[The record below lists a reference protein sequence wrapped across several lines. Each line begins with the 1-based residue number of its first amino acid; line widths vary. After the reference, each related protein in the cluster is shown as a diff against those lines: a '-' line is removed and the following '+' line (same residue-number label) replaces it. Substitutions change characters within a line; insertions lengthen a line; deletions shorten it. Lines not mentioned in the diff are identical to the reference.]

1 VKWKILIGWAG
12 PKGALNLNTM
22 ETVRQLIHDFLV
34 LFAMVNAIG
43 NLPVF
48 ADLTSE
54 MNNETKARTFLLA
67 VATGGGIVLGFALF
81 GDIMLRNVFSVSNS
95 AFKIAGGILVFIV
108 AARGVILGNSQN
120 KLHDI
125 SNTSIAV
132 FPMGFP
138 YLAGP
143 GTILTTIL
151 LIQSDGR
158 MLTVATVIIVYL
170 SIIPVLRLAS
180 FVERVIGKIGV
191 SVIARILYIFI
202 CAKAVSFILDGFHLQ
217 I

>member
-1 VKWKILIGWAG
+1 ML
-12 PKGALNLNTM
+12 
-22 ETVRQLIHDFLV
+22 HDFLV

-54 MNNETKARTFLLA
+54 MDQPARSRTYLVA
-67 VATGGGIVLGFALF
+67 VATAGGIVMAFALF
-81 GDIMLRNVFSVSNS
+81 GDIMLRNVFSVNTS

-108 AARGVILGNSQN
+108 AARGVILGNPQHKIADTAS
-120 KLHDI
+120 D
-125 SNTSIAV
+125 SIAV

-151 LIQSDGR
+151 LIQGSGR
-158 MLTVATVIIVYL
+158 MLTIVNVLLVYL
-170 SIIPVLRLAS
+170 AVFPVLKLAPL
-180 FVERVIGKIGV
+180 VEKVIGKLGV
-191 SVIARILYIFI
+191 AVIARILYIFI

>member
-1 VKWKILIGWAG
+1 
-12 PKGALNLNTM
+12 M
-22 ETVRQLIHDFLV
+22 ETGSHLFHDFLV

-54 MNNETKARTFLLA
+54 MDKTTRNRTNFIA
-67 VATGGGIVLGFALF
+67 IATGGGIVLVFALF
-81 GDIMLRNVFSVSNS
+81 GDLMLRNVFSVSTA

-108 AARGVILGNSQN
+108 AARGVIMGPHQYKLQEKGNN
-120 KLHDI
+120 
-125 SNTSIAV
+125 SIAV

-151 LIQSDGR
+151 LIQSNGR
-158 MLTVATVIIVYL
+158 IFTVVTVLVVYL
-170 SIIPVLRLAS
+170 AIFPVLKLAPL
-180 FVERVIGKIGV
+180 VEKVIGKIGV
-191 SVIARILYIFI
+191 SVVARILYIFI
-202 CAKAVSFILDGFHLQ
+202 CAKAVSFILDGFH
-217 I
+217 IKV

>member
-1 VKWKILIGWAG
+1 
-12 PKGALNLNTM
+12 M
-22 ETVRQLIHDFLV
+22 ETISYLFHDFLV

-54 MNNETKARTFLLA
+54 MDRPKRARIYLLA
-67 VATGGGIVLGFALF
+67 VATAGGIVLAFALF
-81 GDIMLRNVFSVSNS
+81 GDIMLRNVFSVNTS

-108 AARGVILGNSQN
+108 AARGVILGNTQN
-120 KLHDI
+120 KVPDTV
-125 SNTSIAV
+125 SNSIAV

-151 LIQSDGR
+151 LIQSSGR
-158 MLTVATVIIVYL
+158 MLTVVTVLIVYIAVL
-170 SIIPVLRLAS
+170 PVLKLAPL
-180 FVERVIGKIGV
+180 VEKVIGKLGV
-191 SVIARILYIFI
+191 AVIARILYIFI
-202 CAKAVSFILDGFHLQ
+202 CAKAVSFILDGFHLK

>member
-1 VKWKILIGWAG
+1 
-12 PKGALNLNTM
+12 M
-22 ETVRQLIHDFLV
+22 ETVSYLFHDFLV

-48 ADLTSE
+48 ADLTCE
-54 MNNETKARTFLLA
+54 MDKSTRSRTYLVA
-67 VATGGGIVLGFALF
+67 VATAGGIVLAFALF
-81 GDIMLRNVFSVSNS
+81 GDIMLRNVFLVNTS

-108 AARGVILGNSQN
+108 AARGVILGNLQN
-120 KLHDI
+120 KIPDTI
-125 SNTSIAV
+125 SNSIAV

-151 LIQSDGR
+151 LIQSSGR
-158 MLTVATVIIVYL
+158 MLTVVTVLIVYL
-170 SIIPVLRLAS
+170 VVLPVLKLAPL
-180 FVERVIGKIGV
+180 VERVIGKLGV
-191 SVIARILYIFI
+191 AVIARILYIFI

-217 I
+217 L

>member
-1 VKWKILIGWAG
+1 
-12 PKGALNLNTM
+12 
-22 ETVRQLIHDFLV
+22 
-34 LFAMVNAIG
+34 MVNAIG

-54 MNNETKARTFLLA
+54 MDKPTRARTYLVA
-67 VATGGGIVLGFALF
+67 VGTAGGIVLAFALF
-81 GDIMLRNVFSVSNS
+81 GDIMLRNVFSVSTS

-120 KLHDI
+120 KIHDTVG
-125 SNTSIAV
+125 SSVAV

-151 LIQSDGR
+151 LIQSSGR
-158 MLTVATVIIVYL
+158 VLTVATVLIVYVAVF
-170 SIIPVLRLAS
+170 PVLKLAPL
-180 FVERVIGKIGV
+180 VEKVIGKIGV
-191 SVIARILYIFI
+191 AVTARILYIFI
-202 CAKAVSFILDGFHLQ
+202 CAKAVSFVLDGFHLQ

>member
-1 VKWKILIGWAG
+1 MEIGSH
-12 PKGALNLNTM
+12 LF
-22 ETVRQLIHDFLV
+22 HDFLV

-54 MNNETKARTFLLA
+54 MDRSTRNRTNLIA
-67 VATGGGIVLGFALF
+67 IATGGGIVLVFALF
-81 GDIMLRNVFSVSNS
+81 GDLMLRNVFSVSTA

-108 AARGVILGNSQN
+108 AARGVILGPHQY
-120 KLHDI
+120 KLQEKG
-125 SNTSIAV
+125 NNSIAV

-151 LIQSDGR
+151 LIQSNGR
-158 MLTVATVIIVYL
+158 IFTVVTVLVVYL
-170 SIIPVLRLAS
+170 AIFPVLKLAPL
-180 FVERVIGKIGV
+180 VEKVIGKIGV
-191 SVIARILYIFI
+191 SVVARILYIFI
-202 CAKAVSFILDGFHLQ
+202 CAKAVSFILNGFH
-217 I
+217 IEI

>member
-1 VKWKILIGWAG
+1 
-12 PKGALNLNTM
+12 M
-22 ETVRQLIHDFLV
+22 ETISQLLHNFLV
-34 LFAMVNAIG
+34 LFAMVNAVG

-54 MNNETKARTFLLA
+54 MDKPARARTNLLA
-67 VATGGGIVLGFALF
+67 VATGGGIVLAFALF
-81 GDIMLRNVFSVSNS
+81 GDIMLRNVFTISTS

-108 AARGVILGNSQN
+108 AARGVILGNPQN
-120 KLHDI
+120 KIHDAAN
-125 SNTSIAV
+125 SSIAV

-151 LIQSDGR
+151 LIQSNGR
-158 MLTVATVIIVYL
+158 ILTVLTVLLVYL
-170 SIIPVLRLAS
+170 AIFPVLKLAP

-202 CAKAVSFILDGFHLQ
+202 CAKAVSFVLEGFNLN

>member
-1 VKWKILIGWAG
+1 
-12 PKGALNLNTM
+12 M
-22 ETVRQLIHDFLV
+22 EIVRLLLHDFLV

-43 NLPVF
+43 NLPIF
-48 ADLTSE
+48 ADLTSK
-54 MNNETKARTFLLA
+54 MDKPTRARTYILA
-67 VATGGGIVLGFALF
+67 VFTGGGIVLAFALF
-81 GDIMLRNVFSVSNS
+81 GDIMLRNVFSVSTS

-108 AARGVILGNSQN
+108 AARGVIQENPQS
-120 KLHDI
+120 KFHDPVNI
-125 SNTSIAV
+125 TVAV

-151 LIQSDGR
+151 LIQRSGTI
-158 MLTVATVIIVYL
+158 MTVLTVLIVYL
-170 SIIPVLRLAS
+170 AIFPLLKLAPL
-180 FVERVIGKIGV
+180 VERVVGKIGV

>member
-1 VKWKILIGWAG
+1 MGTITYLF
-12 PKGALNLNTM
+12 
-22 ETVRQLIHDFLV
+22 HDFLV

-48 ADLTSE
+48 ADLTSD
-54 MNNETKARTFLLA
+54 MDKPTRTRTYIISVTTA
-67 VATGGGIVLGFALF
+67 GGIVLAFALF
-81 GDIMLRNVFSVSNS
+81 GDIMLRNIFSVSTS

-108 AARGVILGNSQN
+108 AARGVILGNQKN
-120 KLHDI
+120 KI
-125 SNTSIAV
+125 SDSASNSIAV

-151 LIQSDGR
+151 LIQSSGR
-158 MLTVATVIIVYL
+158 IHTVATVAIVYL
-170 SIIPVLRLAS
+170 AVFPILKLAPL
-180 FVERVIGKIGV
+180 VEKVIGKIGV
-191 SVIARILYIFI
+191 AVIARILYIFI
-202 CAKAVSFILDGFHLQ
+202 CAKAVSFVLDGFHLQ

>member
-1 VKWKILIGWAG
+1 
-12 PKGALNLNTM
+12 M
-22 ETVRQLIHDFLV
+22 ETISYLFHDFLV

-54 MNNETKARTFLLA
+54 MDKSSRSRTYLVA
-67 VATGGGIVLGFALF
+67 VATAGGIVLAFALF
-81 GDIMLRNVFSVSNS
+81 GDIMLRNVFSVNTS

-108 AARGVILGNSQN
+108 AARGVILGNPQN
-120 KLHDI
+120 KIPDTI
-125 SNTSIAV
+125 SNSIAV

-151 LIQSDGR
+151 LIQSSGR
-158 MLTVATVIIVYL
+158 MLTVVTVLIVYL
-170 SIIPVLRLAS
+170 AVFPVLKLAPL
-180 FVERVIGKIGV
+180 VERVIGKLGV
-191 SVIARILYIFI
+191 AVIARILYIFI

>member
-1 VKWKILIGWAG
+1 
-12 PKGALNLNTM
+12 M
-22 ETVRQLIHDFLV
+22 ETISIFLHDFLV

-48 ADLTSE
+48 ADLTSG
-54 MNNETKARTFLLA
+54 MDKKTRASTYLLA
-67 VATGGGIVLGFALF
+67 VLTGGGIVLVFALF
-81 GDIMLRNVFSVSNS
+81 GDIMLRSVFSVSTS

-108 AARGVILGNSQN
+108 AARGVILGNPQN
-120 KLHDI
+120 KL
-125 SNTSIAV
+125 SELESRSVAL

-151 LIQSDGR
+151 LIQSNGR
-158 MLTVATVIIVYL
+158 IITVVTVLLVYL
-170 SIIPVLRLAS
+170 AIFPVLKLAP
-180 FVERVIGKIGV
+180 FVERIVGKIGV

-217 I
+217 V